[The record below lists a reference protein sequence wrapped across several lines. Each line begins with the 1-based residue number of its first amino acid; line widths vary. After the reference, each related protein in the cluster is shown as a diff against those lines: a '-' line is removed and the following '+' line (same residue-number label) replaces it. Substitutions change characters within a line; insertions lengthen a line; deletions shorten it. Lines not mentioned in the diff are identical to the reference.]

1 MTNWPCK
8 MLSRQAPVHS
18 IRKKMMSTEILLCLV
33 TVILKLQKR
42 SVAEIF
48 VCWLKA
54 VIMVMRYKKRK
65 KE

>member
-1 MTNWPCK
+1 M
-8 MLSRQAPVHS
+8 HS

-48 VCWLKA
+48 LCWLKA